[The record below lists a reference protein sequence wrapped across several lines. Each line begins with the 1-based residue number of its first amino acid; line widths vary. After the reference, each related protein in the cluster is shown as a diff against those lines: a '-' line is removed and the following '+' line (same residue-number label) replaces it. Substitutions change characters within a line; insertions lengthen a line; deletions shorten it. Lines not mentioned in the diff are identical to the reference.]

1 MYVFALTT
9 AVANSASRRFFK
21 FGAALG
27 FTLFAGLFLGVTVR
41 DFFFFTEALSKQVGQ
56 LLRSQT
62 LSLYCF
68 TSLETSPRDPC
79 GYS

>member
-21 FGAALG
+21 FGAGLG
-27 FTLFAGLFLGVTVR
+27 FTLFAGLFLDAAIR

-62 LSLYCF
+62 LPL
-68 TSLETSPRDPC
+68 LV
-79 GYS
+79 